1 MTDEAVPGA
10 TGQAPGTQPPVDA
23 PEPPSAARPSVID
36 AAADLVQMS
45 VDYVRQETGDVVR
58 DKVVRPTQQAGQ
70 VVAFALAAA
79 TVLVMGIL
87 FISAA
92 MLILLA
98 SFIGWVG
105 ALLVVGGIQLLGA
118 GLLSYAKTRRL
129 Q

>member
-10 TGQAPGTQPPVDA
+10 TGQAPGAQPPVDA